1 MKLKKSKLILIISF
15 LIILPLTCMLVGSNS
30 NTVQAKVLAEK
41 KVKVY
46 LLDTKRCTCNRFNRY
61 MKTKTYKHIYKYY
74 YNSNNLNQVRT
85 DQLEKGQKLYTSLDK
100 VEKAFLKYKKTHA
113 KYLSHFRYNSA
124 NLPLYFRFKLNKKEM
139 KIVKKYKPFDPYDA
153 YASIGFNDPNLTV
166 LSYYPKKD
174 EPYRPIPKPRTDYYG
189 KYNQ

>member
-1 MKLKKSKLILIISF
+1 MKLKKSKLISIITF
-15 LIILPLTCMLVGSNS
+15 LIILPLTCILMGSKS
-30 NTVQAKVLAEK
+30 DTVQARTLADR

-46 LLDTKRCTCNRFNRY
+46 FLDTKRCACNKFTHY
-61 MKTKTYKHIYKYY
+61 EKIKFGKKIYKYY
-74 YNSNNLNQVRT
+74 ENKNLDHIRT
-85 DQLEKGQKLYTSLDK
+85 DRLEKGQKLYTSLDK